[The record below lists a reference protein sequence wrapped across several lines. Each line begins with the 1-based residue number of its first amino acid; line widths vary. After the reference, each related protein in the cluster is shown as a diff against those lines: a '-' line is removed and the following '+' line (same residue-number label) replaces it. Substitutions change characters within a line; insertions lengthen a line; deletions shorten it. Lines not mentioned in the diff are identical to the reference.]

1 MRFGYSG
8 KFRQDPGSVSP
19 LQEPASARPVVV
31 IVDDDPAIRNS
42 LAFSLRTEG
51 IAVLA
56 YASGAELLREIPAS
70 GTGCLVIDYK
80 LPGMNGLDLLAELRR
95 RRIATPAI
103 LITTHPSA
111 ARARARGRKR
121 HRAYREAVARRR
133 TVCGDPRR
141 IGRIGVQLKTC
152 VARPVAVRRS
162 RRKADGRGCADALS
176 ATSHR
181 GISPGVASLRPT
193 QGSEN
198 SLLPTA

>member
-1 MRFGYSG
+1 
-8 KFRQDPGSVSP
+8 VSP

-56 YASGAELLREIPAS
+56 YASGAELLNELPAS

-95 RRIATPAI
+95 RQIATPAI

-111 ARARARGRKR
+111 AVRERAATSGTALIEKPLL
-121 HRAYREAVARRR
+121 
-133 TVCGDPRR
+133 G
-141 IGRIGVQLKTC
+141 
-152 VARPVAVRRS
+152 
-162 RRKADGRGCADALS
+162 DALF
-176 ATSHR
+176 AEIR
-181 GISPGVASLRPT
+181 AAL
-193 QGSEN
+193 
-198 SLLPTA
+198 AA